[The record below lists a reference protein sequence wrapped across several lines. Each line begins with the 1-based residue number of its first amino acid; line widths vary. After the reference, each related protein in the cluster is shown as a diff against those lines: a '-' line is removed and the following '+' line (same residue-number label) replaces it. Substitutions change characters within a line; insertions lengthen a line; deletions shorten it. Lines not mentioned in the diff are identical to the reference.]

1 MDKNEKAVVIK
12 EITELV
18 NDSTSIYMVDYH
30 GIDVAD
36 ISQLRRD
43 FLKEGVKYKVFKNTF
58 IKRALEEVGGYDNFY
73 DQLEGM
79 TGVIFTGEN
88 YIAPAKI
95 IKKYFDAKGNFKLK
109 GCYIESDFYGSD
121 KLNLLA
127 SMPTKE
133 EVMSSIVG
141 SIAAPASGIV
151 GVLNA
156 VMRDVVSLVDE
167 ISKKKAA

>member
-1 MDKNEKAVVIK
+1 MDKNEKAGIIK
-12 EITELV
+12 EISELI
-18 NDSTSIYMVDYH
+18 NGSTAMYLVDYH
-30 GIDVAD
+30 GINVAD

-43 FLKEGVKYKVFKNTF
+43 FLKEGVNYKVFKNTF
-58 IKRALEEVGGYDNFY
+58 IKRALEEVGGYDSFY

-79 TGVIFTGEN
+79 TGVVFTGEN

-133 EVMSSIVG
+133 EVMASIVG

-156 VMRDVVSLVDE
+156 VARDIVSLVDE